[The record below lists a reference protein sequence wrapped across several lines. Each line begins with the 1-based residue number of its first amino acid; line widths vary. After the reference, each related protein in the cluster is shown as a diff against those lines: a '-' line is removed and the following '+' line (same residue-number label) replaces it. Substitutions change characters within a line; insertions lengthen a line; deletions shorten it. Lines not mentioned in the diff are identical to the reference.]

1 MLLPFDAHQAPLS
14 LLPRA
19 LDVLGLPLGLSLGCE
34 LQLLL
39 LGCQGGLELLQCL
52 VHEIMEQYALLFNT
66 LLDVH
71 DLQVIQGPILVG
83 CSAFCWTRM
92 LLLR

>member
-1 MLLPFDAHQAPLS
+1 MPTRLLFRCSRLHWMSWACLWACLWAVS
-14 LLPRA
+14 C
-19 LDVLGLPLGLSLGCE
+19 S
-34 LQLLL
+34 LL

-66 LLDVH
+66 LLDVR

-83 CSAFCWTRM
+83 CSALCWTRM